1 MRPAK
6 LFIASVLLLA
16 TGHAISQVQVNS
28 TLTPEQ
34 YVNDIL
40 LGNGIEAFNVQLTG
54 SAVQIGH
61 MTGGGPTPA
70 PIAEGLI
77 LSSAQATNVS
87 CATDVDVPFGQG
99 VSGDASLLSVANS
112 VPPLINQNFNV
123 SAVNDICAI
132 EFDFV
137 ASGDSIKFNYFFGSD
152 EYLTWVNTSF
162 NDVFAFFLSGPGITG
177 PYSAPAGYPGG
188 AVNIAILPETNPPL
202 PITIS
207 SVNNVLN
214 NQFYINNQGNTQF
227 CQNGLTT
234 LLTAEAGG
242 LLCGE
247 TYHIKLAI
255 ADGSDSNLESI
266 VVIEAGSF
274 SSNSLA
280 IGTIIPNAPP
290 SYPALTLLEGCIDG
304 TLIISRFET
313 TQADTLLLTIGGTAT
328 SGLDF
333 EPLPDS
339 LFFEVGQGEISIPI
353 TTLFDTEV
361 EDTETLTVSY
371 EQLNSCGDTIVS
383 SITLT
388 IIDYHLPTLDLPDNL
403 LLCNGETQV
412 LSAVPSGGSAP
423 FNFEWSTGTTAPQ
436 ITVGQNGSQLITVNV
451 TDYCGNSVEQT
462 INVVVPDQNTIVW
475 DFIEVNAPPGLPQN
489 TLIED
494 CVSGLLTI
502 ARASTNGED
511 TLALTIGGTAT
522 NGTDYTTLPTQVI
535 FADGEE
541 VFTFEV
547 NAFFDNLAE
556 QQETIVIT
564 YFYVDG
570 CGIEYSETLTLNVID
585 YSTPEIIVDTDLFLC
600 NGEEAV
606 VSGLPSGG
614 YPPFAY
620 AWSTGQSTANITVTG
635 GELSEVSVITTDYCE
650 NESTALFTIEIPEP
664 LIAPNDAELCFGG
677 EIRLQPTGGVQPYVF
692 DFPTDSIGLFEADF
706 SPVYAGDYTITYT
719 DQCGVSVSSLLEVF
733 FCETEI
739 PNIFTPNGD
748 GINDRF
754 VIGGSQGFPNSR
766 LEVYNRWG
774 GLVYEEDA
782 YQNNWDARDVPD
794 GVYFYIYSRRDGE
807 KFSGTVTISR

>member
-1 MRPAK
+1 MRSAK
-6 LFIASVLLLA
+6 HFIASVLLLA
-16 TGHAISQVQVNS
+16 TGNLMSQVQVNS
-28 TLTPEQ
+28 TLTPDQ
-34 YVNDIL
+34 YINDIL
-40 LGNGIEAFNVQLTG
+40 LGDGVQAFNVQLTG
-54 SAVQIGH
+54 SATQIGH

-77 LSSAQATNVS
+77 LSSAQASNVG
-87 CATDVDVPFGQG
+87 CATNGDVPFGEG
-99 VSGDASLLSVANS
+99 VNGDASLLSVANS
-112 VPPLINQNFNV
+112 VPPLIGQGFNV
-123 SAVNDICAI
+123 SAVNNICAI

-152 EYLTWVNTSF
+152 EYLTWVNTQY

-188 AVNIAILPETNPPL
+188 AINIAILPETTPPL

-234 LLTAEAGG
+234 QLTAEAGG

-255 ADGSDSNLESI
+255 ADGSDTALESI

-274 SSNSLA
+274 SSNDLFIETS
-280 IGTIIPNAPP
+280 IPQTPP
-290 SYPALTLLEGCIDG
+290 NFPPLTLLEGCVDG
-304 TLIISRFET
+304 IITIFRPSTVE
-313 TQADTLLLTIGGTAT
+313 ADTILLTIGGSAIPD
-328 SGLDF
+328 LDYVA
-333 EPLPDS
+333 LPDS
-339 LFFEVGQGEISIPI
+339 VFFEPGVGEVPI
-353 TTLFDTEV
+353 DVITLFDGEL
-361 EDTETLTVSY
+361 EDLEDIFVSY
-371 EQLNSCGDTIVS
+371 SYVNSCEDSVEVS
-383 SITLT
+383 VSLNLQ
-388 IIDYHLPTLDLPDNL
+388 DYQLPTLELPDNL
-403 LLCNGETQV
+403 LLCNGDTEV
-412 LSAVPSGGSAP
+412 LSAVPDGGTAP
-423 FNFEWSTGTTAPQ
+423 YTYEWSNGSGAPQ
-436 ITVGQNGSQLITVNV
+436 QTVGQNGSEELSVTVS
-451 TDYCGNSVEQT
+451 DYCGNSVTQE
-462 INVVVPDQNTIVW
+462 ISISVPDQNTIVW
-475 DFIEVNAPPGLPQN
+475 DFIEVNSPPGLPEN
-489 TLIED
+489 TLIEE

-522 NGTDYTTLPTQVI
+522 NGTDYTTLPDQVI

-541 VFTFEV
+541 VFTFDV

-564 YFYVDG
+564 YVYVDG
-570 CGIEYSETLTLNVID
+570 CEIEYSETLTLNIID
-585 YSTPEIIVDTDLFLC
+585 YTTPEIIVDTELFLC

-620 AWSTGQSTANITVTG
+620 AWSTGQSTANITLTG

-664 LIAPNDAELCFGG
+664 LVPPGDDEICFGG
-677 EIRLQPTGGVQPYVF
+677 SIDLQPTGGVQPYLF
-692 DFPTDSIGLFEADF
+692 DYPADSLDLVEGQFIPTLT
-706 SPVYAGDYTITYT
+706 GDYTITYT
-719 DQCGVSVSSLLEVF
+719 DQCGESVFSLLEVF

-774 GLVYEEDA
+774 GLVYEEDS
-782 YQNNWDARDVPD
+782 YQNNWDAQDVAD